1 MIIDNL
7 KEFIAKF
14 TGSHQENNDCVEENS
29 ELEEEL
35 VGDPISEEETEE
47 EEIIDTP
54 EEPLCGIPELESDLD
69 YEDTHSPRIPD
80 EEVNKPKPCV
90 YGPPSW
96 YINKSLANKPQP
108 KVYGPYPDNR

>member
-14 TGSHQENNDCVEENS
+14 TGAHQENNDCVEENS

-47 EEIIDTP
+47 EEII
-54 EEPLCGIPELESDLD
+54 EPLCGIPELDPD
-69 YEDTHSPRIPD
+69 IDIEDVYGPRIPD

-96 YINKSLANKPQP
+96 HINKSLVNKPQP
-108 KVYGPYPDNR
+108 KVYGSKPDDHQ